1 MNLLTLLGIGVVLV
15 WAYILWGRAF
25 IIAHYP
31 SAAGFIAA
39 VDAIYGRSRTTLVS
53 IGYWLAGALTVFHDL
68 LAEAGL
74 DWTPLQT
81 QITNA
86 LGFIP
91 ENMRG
96 LVLGVF
102 LILTG
107 VAFQWLRAHTAAP
120 GSLTPP
126 GRAT

>member
-1 MNLLTLLGIGVVLV
+1 MNLLTLIGIGIVLV

-25 IIAHYP
+25 IIARYP
-31 SAAGFIAA
+31 AAAGFISW
-39 VDAIYGRSRTTLVS
+39 VDGIYGRSRTVLVA

-81 QITNA
+81 QIGNA

-102 LILTG
+102 LIMTG
-107 VAFQWLRAHTAAP
+107 VAFQWLRSVTAAP

-126 GRAT
+126 GKAT